1 MNEVIEKR
9 LAKCADDILK
19 FDDELAD
26 AKDRLKQNPTNENA
40 SAVSIARE
48 KLEGARNALA
58 EAEAEKA
65 RAEAFIKSSEYKA
78 ESKRM
83 NDIKAE
89 ADKLLS
95 EVPAKVVALLEYI
108 DGIDKLSHEYNKI
121 ATRHNGG
128 SFSHAWEY
136 ARCWRLQAKLMQWHK
151 DWKSAKVGNQPSKPA
166 KRTDFQK
173 AVDDMRYRDPEKPAR
188 TVRLNRDTS
197 LPDDPD
203 ATSFKG

>member
-26 AKDRLKQNPTNENA
+26 AKDRLKQNPSNENA
-40 SAVSIARE
+40 SAVSMARE

-65 RAEAFIKSSEYKA
+65 RAEAFIKSNEFKA

-108 DGIDKLSHEYNKI
+108 DGIDKLAHEYNKI

-151 DWKSAKVGNQPSKPA
+151 DWKSAKVGIQPSKPV
-166 KRTDFQK
+166 KHNYTKEQEK
-173 AVDDMRYRDPEKPAR
+173 AMKERYKPAYE
-188 TVRLNRDTS
+188 LNAMLERNARKKRQDE
-197 LPDDPD
+197 
-203 ATSFKG
+203 

>member
-19 FDDELAD
+19 FDDELAN

-40 SAVSIARE
+40 NAVSMARE
-48 KLEGARNALA
+48 KLEGARDALA

-83 NDIKAE
+83 DDIKAE

-95 EVPAKVVALLEYI
+95 ELPAKVVALLEYI
-108 DGIDKLSHEYNKI
+108 DGIDKLAHEYNKI
-121 ATRHNGG
+121 ATRHDGG

-136 ARCWRLQAKLMQWHK
+136 ARCWHLRSKLMQWHK
-151 DWKSAKVGNQPSKPA
+151 DWKSAKVGIQQAKPVKHNYTKEQEKAMKERYKPA
-166 KRTDFQK
+166 DELNAMLERNAMKKRQD
-173 AVDDMRYRDPEKPAR
+173 E
-188 TVRLNRDTS
+188 
-197 LPDDPD
+197 
-203 ATSFKG
+203 

>member
-26 AKDRLKQNPTNENA
+26 AKDRLKQNPTNANA

-65 RAEAFIKSSEYKA
+65 RAEAIIKSSEYKA

-83 NDIKAE
+83 DDIKAE

-121 ATRHNGG
+121 ATRHDGG

-136 ARCWRLQAKLMQWHK
+136 ARCWRLRSKLMQWHK
-151 DWKSAKVGNQPSKPA
+151 DWKSAKVGIQQAKPVKHNYTKEQEKAMKERYKPA
-166 KRTDFQK
+166 DELNAMLERNAMKKRQD
-173 AVDDMRYRDPEKPAR
+173 E
-188 TVRLNRDTS
+188 
-197 LPDDPD
+197 
-203 ATSFKG
+203 